1 MKKRIAKF
9 FDYLMQ
15 KIKSPNF
22 RTFLVFLL
30 ISFLIWTIE
39 KMRQNYTVEINYRIA
54 VTDVPDEYVVETD
67 SLDPIRAIVSGDGLD
82 LLRMPNKKHRVINVN
97 INQIRKTIIDGCK
110 TAILMPRRYTHDLS
124 QTLPDH
130 ITLERIEADTIY
142 IPLLTKAKK
151 LLPVVVCDNVTLEPQ
166 HMYSAPRIVE
176 PDSVWVSG
184 TNNIVDTM
192 QAVYT
197 KKTSPIVLH
206 DTISLSLNFDIPHS
220 VEVSAPCV
228 QVTYPVETYTE
239 KNINVPITAINLPH
253 GYNFKAFPP
262 MVRVTTSVGLSKFD
276 KLTPND
282 IDIVADLQEI
292 TPGSKQQKIKLR
304 LANYPDYVRNISYSP
319 IFVEFLL
326 EKQHESITK

>member
-1 MKKRIAKF
+1 MKKQIAKSA
-9 FDYLMQ
+9 DKIMK

-30 ISFLIWTIE
+30 ISILIWTIE
-39 KMRQNYTVEINYRIA
+39 KMRQNYTVEINYNITVA
-54 VTDVPDEYVVETD
+54 EVPDEYIVDTD
-67 SLDPIRAIVSGDGLD
+67 GLDPIRAVVSGDGFNLVR
-82 LLRMPNKKHRVINVN
+82 LPNKRHRVLNINVS
-97 INQIRKTIIDGCK
+97 QLRKTMIDGQK

-142 IPLLTKAKK
+142 IPLLKKTKK
-151 LLPVVVCDNVTLEPQ
+151 LLPIVVRDEVSLESQ
-166 HMYSAPRIVE
+166 HMYSAQRIVE

-184 TNNIVDTM
+184 TNNIIDTM

-197 KKTSPIVLH
+197 QKSPAVTLH
-206 DTISLSLNFDIPHS
+206 DTISLSLNFDLPHN
-220 VEVSAPCV
+220 VEVNAPCV

-239 KNINVPITAINLPH
+239 KIINVPITAINLPQ

-262 MVRVTTSVGLSKFD
+262 TVTVTTSIGMSKFD
-276 KLTPND
+276 KLTAND
-282 IDIVADLQEI
+282 IDIVADLQEVK
-292 TPGSKQQKIKLR
+292 PGSKQQKIKLR
-304 LANYPDYVRNISYSP
+304 LANYPDYIRTISYSP

-326 EKQHESITK
+326 EKRHVTSTK